1 MVLAGVLRPLC
12 DFIESITIESR
23 AMSEDRDQRGRLSM
37 KASRVVNVGIADLL
51 TAKTWDVV
59 LSVGQVRPLA

>member
-1 MVLAGVLRPLC
+1 MLANVLRPLC
-12 DFIESITIESR
+12 HIVDKLTIESR

-37 KASRVVNVGIADLL
+37 KASRVVNVGIADSL

-59 LSVGQVRPLA
+59 LSVGQVRLLA